1 MNKVILL
8 GRLTKQ
14 PEVRT
19 GTTGTAIARYTLA
32 VRRAYTQQGDV
43 DYIPC
48 VAFGSAASFAQQ
60 YFKKGQM
67 VAVTGHL
74 QITSWTDDSGYKR
87 WRTEVIIEEQHFA
100 EGKRDHENLYAGI
113 QR

>member
-19 GTTGTAIARYTLA
+19 GTTGTAIVRYTLA

-74 QITSWTDDSGYKR
+74 QITGW
-87 WRTEVIIEEQHFA
+87 A
-100 EGKRDHENLYAGI
+100 EGQKEAEWI
-113 QR
+113 EVQKQRFQQMIGAVMT

>member
-19 GTTGTAIARYTLA
+19 GTTGTAIVRYTLA

-48 VAFGSAASFAQQ
+48 VAFGSAATFAQQ
-60 YFKKGQM
+60 YLKKRANGSSDR
-67 VAVTGHL
+67 AFTNNGL
-74 QITSWTDDSGYKR
+74 DR
-87 WRTEVIIEEQHFA
+87 
-100 EGKRDHENLYAGI
+100 
-113 QR
+113 